1 MRSYLFCLIDL
12 QYLQHYWTS
21 QLRNLPGIV
30 VNTPADMSRH
40 GGIGN
45 VGIVSMD
52 PSELADRLMAE
63 HGIYTAAIN
72 RPGVQ
77 GVRVTPN
84 VYTTLGDLDALV
96 SAVKLLSG

>member
-1 MRSYLFCLIDL
+1 
-12 QYLQHYWTS
+12 
-21 QLRNLPGIV
+21 
-30 VNTPADMSRH
+30 
-40 GGIGN
+40 
-45 VGIVSMD
+45 
-52 PSELADRLMAE
+52 MAE

-96 SAVKLLSG
+96 SAVKSLSG

>member
-1 MRSYLFCLIDL
+1 MD
-12 QYLQHYWTS
+12 
-21 QLRNLPGIV
+21 
-30 VNTPADMSRH
+30 RH

-45 VGIVSMD
+45 VGVESID

-84 VYTTLGDLDALV
+84 VYTSLSDLDALV
-96 SAVKLLSG
+96 DAVKSLSS